1 VSRRLAHPI
10 DVLARGLALG
20 LLLGL
25 PLAACKPTEKLE
37 ACNVADADCQ
47 QSIYYALL
55 RMRGDGYDP
64 FLGVPPIRTLTVEEY
79 EAELRGPTPAPT
91 TPSTTPSTDEDA
103 GVEDAP
109 EPAPEAPLEPEL
121 PRIDPRDVALRLLR
135 LVQPSTSTGEARV
148 QDRINHVAAFYS
160 SATRSVTVIDRGG
173 LRNDRADTILLL
185 HELVHAVQDDE
196 IAGWDGASIDGDFA
210 ARAMVEGEAVL
221 YENLGSLELDGLS
234 VEEADWKSYYGNWV
248 GRRRNS
254 MRSAKSP
261 YYSTGWF
268 VYPLGG
274 ELLTQA
280 YLRGGNAAVRNVQTQ
295 WPRQSVAFM
304 AKHAQLAAPAAASIG
319 CKASAPGAGF
329 RTITRDRFGA
339 LQAYG
344 FLTVNGIDET
354 RAWAHTLGLVDD
366 ELALFFDGE
375 ARAVAV
381 SWRLRFPTAQA
392 ASQVAI
398 EMLGSQGFVVQA
410 RGQDVV
416 VRGTSPPEMLD
427 GWADPGTCD

>member
-1 VSRRLAHPI
+1 VSTRSPCLLGA
-10 DVLARGLALG
+10 LALG
-20 LLLGL
+20 LVLGG
-25 PLAACKPTEKLE
+25 CKPTDKLE
-37 ACNVADADCQ
+37 ACNVAEADCQ

-79 EAELRGPTPAPT
+79 EAELRGPMPAMPAPT
-91 TPSTTPSTDEDA
+91 APTTTDEDEDA
-103 GVEDAP
+103 GVDDVSEP
-109 EPAPEAPLEPEL
+109 EPEPEPEPEE

-173 LRNDRADTILLL
+173 QRNDRSDTILLL

-234 VEEADWKSYYGNWV
+234 VEDADWKGYYGNWV
-248 GRRRNS
+248 GRRRHS

-280 YLRGGNAAVRNVQTQ
+280 YLRGGNAAVRNMQTE
-295 WPRQSVAFM
+295 WPKQSVAFM
-304 AKHAQLAAPAAASIG
+304 AKHAQLDVPASASIG
-319 CKASAPGAGF
+319 CKAQAPGEGF

-344 FLTVNGIDET
+344 FLTVNGVEET
-354 RAWAHTLGLVDD
+354 RAWGHTLGLVDD

-381 SWRLRFPTAQA
+381 SWRLRFPSPQA

-416 VRGTSPPEMLD
+416 VRGTSPPDLLD
-427 GWADPGTCD
+427 DWIDPGACD

>member
-1 VSRRLAHPI
+1 MTARSAHVVGMLARG
-10 DVLARGLALG
+10 LARGLALG
-20 LLLGL
+20 LTLN
-25 PLAACKPTEKLE
+25 ACKPTDKLE
-37 ACNVADADCQ
+37 ACNVAEADCQ

-79 EAELRGPTPAPT
+79 EAELRGPTPVTPAPT
-91 TPSTTPSTDEDA
+91 ASSTTTDGDEDA
-103 GVEDAP
+103 GVAEAP
-109 EPAPEAPLEPEL
+109 EPEPE
-121 PRIDPRDVALRLLR
+121 PEEPGIDPRDVALRLLR

-173 LRNDRADTILLL
+173 QRNDRADTILLL

-234 VEEADWKSYYGNWV
+234 VEEADWKNYYGNWI

-254 MRSAKSP
+254 MRLAKSP

-280 YLRGGNAAVRNVQTQ
+280 YLRGGNAAVRSMQTR

-304 AKHAQLAAPAAASIG
+304 AKHEQLAAPSAASIG
-319 CKASAPGAGF
+319 CKAEAPGEGF
-329 RTITRDRFGA
+329 RTISRDRFGA

-344 FLTVNGIDET
+344 FLTVNGVEEA
-354 RAWAHTLGLVDD
+354 RAWDHTLGLVDD

-375 ARAVAV
+375 GRAVAV
-381 SWRLRFPTAQA
+381 SWRLRFPSAQA

-410 RGQDVV
+410 RDQDVV

-427 GWADPGTCD
+427 DWTDPGACD